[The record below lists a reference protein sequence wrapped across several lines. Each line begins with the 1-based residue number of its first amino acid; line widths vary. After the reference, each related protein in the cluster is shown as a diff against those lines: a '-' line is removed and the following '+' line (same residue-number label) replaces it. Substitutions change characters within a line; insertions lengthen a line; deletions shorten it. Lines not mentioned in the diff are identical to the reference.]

1 MSSSSDEK
9 KATAANAELDKRP
22 IDKRPTDKRTEP
34 SPSSTEPVEAVKPC
48 PSSLSQPLESTTKS
62 REDQATPPELSPKF
76 RTIAGPVG
84 ELKVPIDFDLD
95 DFDDDFD
102 DDFEA
107 EISGEYELQDDEY
120 VRALLDIVDF
130 EIEGLEAY
138 QDDNE

>member
-1 MSSSSDEK
+1 MPLFPASAVTGSNQKSRGPSV
-9 KATAANAELDKRP
+9 ATG
-22 IDKRPTDKRTEP
+22 T
-34 SPSSTEPVEAVKPC
+34 
-48 PSSLSQPLESTTKS
+48 LSQVSHD
-62 REDQATPPELSPKF
+62 RRA
-76 RTIAGPVG
+76 VG

-95 DFDDDFD
+95 DFDHDFD

-138 QDDNE
+138 RDDNE

>member
-9 KATAANAELDKRP
+9 KATAANAELDR
-22 IDKRPTDKRTEP
+22 RTEP
-34 SPSSTEPVEAVKPC
+34 SPSPTEPTEAAKPC
-48 PSSLSQPLESTTKS
+48 PSFLHQPLQGPTKS
-62 REDQATPPELSPKF
+62 REDQASPPELSPKF
-76 RTIAGPVG
+76 RTIAGAVG

-95 DFDDDFD
+95 DFDHDFD

-138 QDDNE
+138 RDDNE